1 MKKELREKVAEEA
14 AKLLYHNVVEEYLD
28 AKKLAAEQLGTKI
41 LPRNIDVALKMLK
54 IALETEGEDYW
65 RRLISL
71 RRIAYDIM
79 EKLSE
84 FNLRLIGSVW
94 RGIIKQRSD
103 VDIELDCEDLDKVL
117 SRIVESGLKIESVEK
132 IDLPEPLREGSL
144 ARIKIRVEDVD
155 VEIILKEHQAYL
167 NPARCHIYEDRKKGL
182 TLTELKK
189 ILVEDPVKLFVPR

>member
-14 AKLLYHNVVEEYLD
+14 AKLLYHNIVEEYLD

-41 LPRNIDVALKMLK
+41 LPKNMDVALKILK
-54 IALETEGEDYW
+54 IALETEGEEYW
-65 RRLISL
+65 KRLVSL
-71 RRIAYDIM
+71 RRIACNVM

-84 FNLRLIGSVW
+84 FNPRLIGSVW
-94 RGIIKQRSD
+94 RGIIKARSD
-103 VDIELDCEDLDKVL
+103 VDIEIDCEDLDRVL
-117 SRIVESGLKIESVEK
+117 SRVVESGLKIESVER

-167 NPARCHIYEDRKKGL
+167 NPARCDIYEDRKKGL

-189 ILVEDPVKLFVPR
+189 ILVEDPVKLFIPR